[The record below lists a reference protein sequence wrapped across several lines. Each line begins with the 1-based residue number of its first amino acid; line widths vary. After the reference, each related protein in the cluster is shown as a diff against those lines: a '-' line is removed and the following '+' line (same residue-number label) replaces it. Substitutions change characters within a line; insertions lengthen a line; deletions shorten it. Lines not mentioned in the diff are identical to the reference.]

1 MGEIAVLQPQDL
13 LKNRYPRQNL
23 NYSAMKS
30 HRKSSSDGV
39 KLTSNRRRK
48 SPTVT
53 SPPSKPNLVMG
64 QVKILKRGEAL
75 TGINNNTEANYKTPP
90 VVQNLKV
97 EELDDFVLSSIDRLG
112 PEPEILMK
120 KVCLVD
126 FYAGS
131 GVIDSPAP
139 SSLPVPSFFVK
150 RVDPTSEIR
159 RMLRLDI

>member
-30 HRKSSSDGV
+30 RRKSSSDGS
-39 KLTSNRRRK
+39 KLTSNRRRN

-75 TGINNNTEANYKTPP
+75 TEINNNKEANYQTPP
-90 VVQNLKV
+90 FVQNLKV
-97 EELDDFVLSSIDRLG
+97 EELDDFVLSSTDRLG
-112 PEPEILMK
+112 PEPEVLRK
-120 KVCLVD
+120 KVSLAD

-150 RVDPTSEIR
+150 KVDPTSEIR
-159 RMLRLDI
+159 RMLRLDP